1 MINVNIEL
9 FKRTTP
15 VKKIEIIENLTQ
27 TELGR
32 VTEETILKIV
42 KETGRRRKGTRDY
55 EFYINPDRR
64 KGNNWNSVVEG
75 LWLYKGKLSVM
86 VYVQFDNTDTS
97 LIVPF
102 QYFFKKGDFRGTVKR
117 DDHYGNPQT
126 HYYVYDEKDRQKSLL
141 VAVLTM
147 KNTFKQVFQ
156 VILRIY
162 IVQLTAFYQGEDEC
176 RVFCGCLTSYIHTVL
191 EQQLYRF
198 HPLLTEVVRDFR

>member
-1 MINVNIEL
+1 MTNINIEL

-32 VTEETILKIV
+32 VTEGTILKIV
-42 KETGRRRKGTRDY
+42 KETGRRLTGSRNY
-55 EFYINPDRR
+55 EFYVNPDRR

-86 VYVQFDNTDTS
+86 IYVQYGNTDSS

-117 DDHYGNPQT
+117 DDRYGNPQT
-126 HYYVYDEKDRQKSLL
+126 YYYVYDEKDKAEIIRSFCLEYVNTKYKSKLS
-141 VAVLTM
+141 T
-147 KNTFKQVFQ
+147 NN
-156 VILRIY
+156 
-162 IVQLTAFYQGEDEC
+162 
-176 RVFCGCLTSYIHTVL
+176 
-191 EQQLYRF
+191 
-198 HPLLTEVVRDFR
+198 